1 MRSCPLQGFKG
12 CPNKVEE
19 CLIGA
24 MSIIARAA
32 VLDRDIPAMFLAHR
46 DRMTSL
52 LTKLMAFPVDA
63 YALSPIG
70 LIPGFL
76 PVLGY
81 LDDLIVLPAMIALT
95 IRLIPQEI
103 FKEYRSKEDV
113 SMKRHWYYAIPV
125 IIVYHLLVFVIVKT
139 VFL

>member
-1 MRSCPLQGFKG
+1 MF
-12 CPNKVEE
+12 
-19 CLIGA
+19 
-24 MSIIARAA
+24 
-32 VLDRDIPAMFLAHR
+32 DRCDEYHSPRCRPRLRHPGDVLAHR

-81 LDDLIVLPAMIALT
+81 LDDLIVFPAMIALT

>member
-1 MRSCPLQGFKG
+1 M
-12 CPNKVEE
+12 
-19 CLIGA
+19 IGA
-24 MSIIARAA
+24 MGIIARAA

-81 LDDLIVLPAMIALT
+81 LDDLIVLSALRAFA
-95 IRLIPQEI
+95 IRLIPHVI
-103 FKEYRSKEDV
+103 FIKEYRSKKDV
-113 SMKRHWYYAIPV
+113 SMTRHWYYAIPV
-125 IIVYHLLVFVIVKT
+125 IIVYTLRFS
-139 VFL
+139 

>member
-1 MRSCPLQGFKG
+1 M
-12 CPNKVEE
+12 
-19 CLIGA
+19 IGTIG
-24 MSIIARAA
+24 IIARAA
-32 VLDRDIPAMFLAHR
+32 VLDRDIPAMFLALK
-46 DRMTSL
+46 DRRTSL

-70 LIPGFL
+70 LIPDFI

-81 LDDLIVLPAMIALT
+81 LGDLIVLPALRAFA

-125 IIVYHLLVFVIVKT
+125 IIVYPLLVFVIVKT

>member
-1 MRSCPLQGFKG
+1 M
-12 CPNKVEE
+12 
-19 CLIGA
+19 IGTIG
-24 MSIIARAA
+24 IIARAA
-32 VLDRDIPAMFLAHR
+32 VLDRDIPAMFLALK
-46 DRMTSL
+46 DRRISF
-52 LTKLMAFPVDA
+52 LTKLMTFPVDA

-76 PVLGY
+76 PALGY
-81 LDDLIVLPAMIALT
+81 LGDLIVLPALRAFA

>member
-1 MRSCPLQGFKG
+1 MFDRCDEYHS
-12 CPNKVEE
+12 
-19 CLIGA
+19 
-24 MSIIARAA
+24 RAA
-32 VLDRDIPAMFLAHR
+32 VLYRDIPAMFLALK
-46 DRMTSL
+46 DRRISFL
-52 LTKLMAFPVDA
+52 AKLMAFLVDA
-63 YALSPIG
+63 YALS
-70 LIPGFL
+70 LIDLVPDFI

-125 IIVYHLLVFVIVKT
+125 IIVYPLLVFVIVKT

>member
-1 MRSCPLQGFKG
+1 M
-12 CPNKVEE
+12 
-19 CLIGA
+19 IGTIG
-24 MSIIARAA
+24 IIARAA

-46 DRMTSL
+46 DRRTSL
-52 LTKLMAFPVDA
+52 LTKLMTFPVDA

-70 LIPGFL
+70 LIHDFL

-81 LDDLIVLPAMIALT
+81 LDDLIVFPAMIALT

>member
-1 MRSCPLQGFKG
+1 
-12 CPNKVEE
+12 
-19 CLIGA
+19 
-24 MSIIARAA
+24 
-32 VLDRDIPAMFLAHR
+32 MFLAHR

-70 LIPGFL
+70 LIPDFV

-81 LDDLIVLPAMIALT
+81 LDDLIVFPAMIALT

>member
-24 MSIIARAA
+24 IDIIARAA

-70 LIPGFL
+70 LIPDFV

-81 LDDLIVLPAMIALT
+81 LDDLIVLPALRAFA
-95 IRLIPQEI
+95 IRLIPHVI
-103 FKEYRSKEDV
+103 FKEYRSKKDV
-113 SMKRHWYYAIPV
+113 SMTRHWYYAIPV
-125 IIVYHLLVFVIVKT
+125 IIVYTLLVFIIVKA

>member
-1 MRSCPLQGFKG
+1 M
-12 CPNKVEE
+12 
-19 CLIGA
+19 IGTIG
-24 MSIIARAA
+24 IIARAA
-32 VLDRDIPAMFLAHR
+32 VLYRDIPAMFLGHR
-46 DRMTSL
+46 DRRTSL
-52 LTKLMAFPVDA
+52 LTKLMTFPVDA

-81 LDDLIVLPAMIALT
+81 LGDLIVLPALRAFA

-125 IIVYHLLVFVIVKT
+125 IIVYPLLVFVIVKT

>member
-1 MRSCPLQGFKG
+1 M
-12 CPNKVEE
+12 
-19 CLIGA
+19 IGA
-24 MSIIARAA
+24 IDIIARAA

-46 DRMTSL
+46 DRRTSL
-52 LTKLMAFPVDA
+52 LTKLMAFLVDA

-76 PVLGY
+76 PALGY
-81 LDDLIVLPAMIALT
+81 LDDLIVFPAMIALT

-125 IIVYHLLVFVIVKT
+125 IIVYPLLVFVIVKT

>member
-24 MSIIARAA
+24 MGIIARAA

-46 DRMTSL
+46 DRRTSL
-52 LTKLMAFPVDA
+52 LTNLMAFPVYA

-76 PVLGY
+76 PMLGY
-81 LDDLIVLPAMIALT
+81 LDDLIVLPALIALT

-125 IIVYHLLVFVIVKT
+125 IIVYTLRFS
-139 VFL
+139 

>member
-1 MRSCPLQGFKG
+1 M
-12 CPNKVEE
+12 
-19 CLIGA
+19 IGA
-24 MSIIARAA
+24 IDIIARAA

-46 DRMTSL
+46 DRRTSL
-52 LTKLMAFPVDA
+52 LTKLMAFLVDA
-63 YALSPIG
+63 YALS
-70 LIPGFL
+70 LIDLVPDFI

-81 LDDLIVLPAMIALT
+81 LDDLIVLPALIALT

>member
-1 MRSCPLQGFKG
+1 M
-12 CPNKVEE
+12 
-19 CLIGA
+19 IGA
-24 MSIIARAA
+24 IDIIARAA

-46 DRMTSL
+46 DRRTSL

-70 LIPGFL
+70 LIPGFP

-81 LDDLIVLPAMIALT
+81 LDDLIVLPALRAFA

-103 FKEYRSKEDV
+103 FKESRSKKDV
-113 SMKRHWYYAIPV
+113 SMTRHW
-125 IIVYHLLVFVIVKT
+125 
-139 VFL
+139 

>member
-1 MRSCPLQGFKG
+1 M
-12 CPNKVEE
+12 
-19 CLIGA
+19 IGS
-24 MSIIARAA
+24 MDIKARAA
-32 VLDRDIPAMFLAHR
+32 ALDRDIPAMFLAHR

-52 LTKLMAFPVDA
+52 LTKMMAFPVDA

-70 LIPGFL
+70 LIPDFV

-81 LDDLIVLPAMIALT
+81 LDDLIVLPALIALT

-113 SMKRHWYYAIPV
+113 SMTRHWYYAIPV
-125 IIVYHLLVFVIVKT
+125 IIVYTLLVFVIIKA

>member
-63 YALSPIG
+63 YALSPID
-70 LIPGFL
+70 LVPDFI

-81 LDDLIVLPAMIALT
+81 LDDLIVLPALRAFA
-95 IRLIPQEI
+95 IRLTP
-103 FKEYRSKEDV
+103 
-113 SMKRHWYYAIPV
+113 MKAPRNTGRRRMC
-125 IIVYHLLVFVIVKT
+125 L
-139 VFL
+139 

>member
-1 MRSCPLQGFKG
+1 M
-12 CPNKVEE
+12 
-19 CLIGA
+19 IGA
-24 MSIIARAA
+24 IGIIARAA
-32 VLDRDIPAMFLAHR
+32 VLDRDILAMFLAHR

-81 LDDLIVLPAMIALT
+81 LDDLIVLPALRAFA
-95 IRLIPQEI
+95 IRLTP
-103 FKEYRSKEDV
+103 
-113 SMKRHWYYAIPV
+113 
-125 IIVYHLLVFVIVKT
+125 
-139 VFL
+139 